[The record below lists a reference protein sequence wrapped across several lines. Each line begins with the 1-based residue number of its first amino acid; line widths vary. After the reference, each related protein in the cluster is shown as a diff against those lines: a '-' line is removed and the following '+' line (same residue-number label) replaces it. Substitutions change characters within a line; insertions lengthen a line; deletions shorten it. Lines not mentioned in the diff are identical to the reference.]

1 MLNTNLLSLFS
12 QRALAKAEGGVAT
25 SIERL
30 SSGLRV
36 NSAKDD
42 AAGLAIAERMNSEI
56 RSSAP
61 LTRGISDGISLI
73 EVAGGGLRGVL
84 DALQRSRE
92 LAVQASNS
100 TLTSTDRKTLDAE
113 FKQLKDHINHLAN
126 TTEIFGQYPL
136 KGEVKKP
143 VTVTT
148 PHWNDLFTTNG
159 QTISKSRLDSIDP
172 LGYIPAGAKNVQ
184 LMLNSFSADD
194 DLQIFTQDGKH
205 LVGTPLSDSTWGV
218 NDAQSLE
225 INLFL
230 PENGF
235 SENAVYDASN
245 LLDGSTSF
253 APTTDFS
260 SHTPLGTPPAVGSLV
275 GTFNGM
281 SFVFSGDG
289 NPISGYHEKLT
300 IDELTEPLVV
310 VVSGRFSFKLTASWD
325 FMPNKSVSAI
335 SATTSN
341 QKDTIVILVNATPG
355 TPPSYVSIQKAPS
368 DTETLDIEKS
378 ALDPYQKAQ
387 DAINEL
393 DAAIEK
399 VTGYCA
405 QHGACHNRLES
416 AMNTALVN
424 RESLSAARSRI
435 VDADY
440 AVETSQLAR
449 SRVLVDAGLAMLAQA
464 NIHPKQVMKLVGGE

>member
-148 PHWNDLFTTNG
+148 PHWKDIFPTSGHPEKNIPSDYG
-159 QTISKSRLDSIDP
+159 KP
-172 LGYIPAGAKNVQ
+172 MGYIPQGAKNVQ
-184 LMLNSFSADD
+184 LILHDYNDDD

-205 LVGTPLSDSTWGV
+205 LVGTPLSDSTWGGK
-218 NDAQSLE
+218 NAQDLE
-225 INLFL
+225 IDVFL

-289 NPISGYHEKLT
+289 NPIGHHEKLT

-310 VVSGRFSFKLTASWD
+310 VVSGGGVFDLTASWD
-325 FMPNKSVSAI
+325 FMPDKSVSAI

-341 QKDTIVILVNATPG
+341 QKDTIDILVNATPG
-355 TPPSYVSIQKAPS
+355 TPPSYVLIQKAPS